1 MAIDIGNDFLQRL
14 IVIMQYIL
22 IYIAK
27 AVMWIGVM
35 IVSKQIV
42 DLLTHVKRRNKFT
55 TMVKGII
62 MILFSIIL
70 YFILV

>member
-1 MAIDIGNDFLQRL
+1 MAIDIGNDFLQRI

-27 AVMWIGVM
+27 IVMWIGLM
-35 IVSKQIV
+35 IVSKQSV
-42 DLLTHVKRRNKFT
+42 DLLTQVRQKDKFA

-62 MILFSIIL
+62 MILLSIIL

>member
-1 MAIDIGNDFLQRL
+1 MVIDIGNDFLQRL

-27 AVMWIGVM
+27 AAMWIGLM

-42 DLLTHVKRRNKFT
+42 DLSTQVRQRDKFAP
-55 TMVKGII
+55 MVKGMI
-62 MILFSIIL
+62 MILLSIIL